1 MKMSISNESVAV
13 LREFA
18 DKIPAVV
25 ENIIEDT
32 KRLIEV
38 YNNVEDEVGPHR
50 EDFLQLFHSINRSQ
64 KASGDAIKELSYI
77 LRCTADKMESYINYG
92 TAGSSILQGNNTDYV
107 RRYHT
112 GTEGRLKTEG
122 SNVLVKELYNEY
134 SDEIR
139 IIDFDHTGV
148 AYYSPSSKGIKLNA
162 MADMHNPTGNFSTY
176 FHEAGHMV
184 DDYAGNGH
192 TWLSSDPEYRKC
204 LYQDMESYVQKT
216 IVCKHCERPEAYDI
230 ISEEISGVWNP
241 GVSDIFGSLTE
252 CRCQGTWGHDP
263 SYWQE
268 DTTRV
273 EKEAFANMFEASIGS
288 GEKLENMKKYFPRA
302 YARFEYIIRSR

>member
-162 MADMHNPTGNFSTY
+162 MADMHNP
-176 FHEAGHMV
+176 
-184 DDYAGNGH
+184 
-192 TWLSSDPEYRKC
+192 C
-204 LYQDMESYVQKT
+204 LLYTS
-216 IVCKHCERPEAYDI
+216 
-230 ISEEISGVWNP
+230 
-241 GVSDIFGSLTE
+241 
-252 CRCQGTWGHDP
+252 RC
-263 SYWQE
+263 
-268 DTTRV
+268 V
-273 EKEAFANMFEASIGS
+273 
-288 GEKLENMKKYFPRA
+288 
-302 YARFEYIIRSR
+302 